1 MNILSMELLY
11 REYNKDVYHYLI
23 YLTRNH
29 HNAEDLMQET
39 FFRACSKLEK
49 LEGKKTKA
57 WLLRVAKNAYI
68 DQLRKE
74 SKSSTYENEFF
85 YNYSSEDTPETDYV
99 RQENRSELFSQLSQ
113 LTPNQQHAVLLY
125 DIHGFSYQEGSDLM
139 GISLSHFKILLY
151 RARQKLRSGRVSA

>member
-11 REYNKDVYHYLI
+11 REYKKDVYHYLI

-29 HNAEDLMQET
+29 HSAEDLMQET
-39 FFRACSKLEK
+39 FFRACRKLEM

-85 YNYSSEDTPETDYV
+85 YNYSSEETPETDYV

-125 DIHGFSYQEGSDLM
+125 DIHGFSYQEGADLM

-151 RARQKLRSGRVSA
+151 RARQKLRSSRVSA

>member
-11 REYNKDVYHYLI
+11 REYKKDVYHYLV
-23 YLTRNH
+23 YLTHNH

-49 LEGKKTKA
+49 FEGKKTKA

-74 SKSSTYENEFF
+74 SRSSTYENEFF
-85 YNYSSEDTPETDYV
+85 YNYSSEETPETDYV
-99 RQENRSELFSQLSQ
+99 QRENRSELFSQLSQ

-125 DIHGFSYQEGSDLM
+125 DIHGFSYQEGADLM
-139 GISLSHFKILLY
+139 EISLSHFKILLY
-151 RARQKLRSGRVSA
+151 RARQKLRSSRVSA